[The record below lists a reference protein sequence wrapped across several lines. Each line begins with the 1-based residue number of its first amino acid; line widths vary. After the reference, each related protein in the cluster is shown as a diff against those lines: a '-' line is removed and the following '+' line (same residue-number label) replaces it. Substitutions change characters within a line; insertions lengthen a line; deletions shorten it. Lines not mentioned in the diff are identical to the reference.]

1 MTAVPEGEL
10 SRICSD
16 LQAGEFIYEQ
26 PSSVDAA
33 YTFKHALTQE
43 VAYNSVLLER
53 RKVLHERAGDAIE
66 ALHAAA
72 LDDHLAELAHHYGR
86 SANVRKAV
94 HYLGR
99 AGRQALDRGAPSEA
113 RVLLGRGLEFLRDL
127 PDDIERAREE
137 IALLSTLS
145 YALLLTADPGASER
159 EAAAVRARELCERL
173 GEKTSLIKALTDLAN
188 LRMNRLEL
196 QQARELGKQAVALTE
211 RVDDAELAAGAH
223 FQLGEILYIMGEFVA
238 SHEHLERTVE
248 LLGTGPYRNIWE
260 TMWAGRSVEWLIRIT
275 ALWGDFSTAL
285 KRSREALFAARRSTN
300 PTSLSIALNSSAGLN
315 YLLGD
320 GRRAQENAE
329 EMLAL
334 ATDHDMPLWTLM
346 ANIWRGWALAAQGQV
361 EEGIA
366 LLQGGRRASA
376 AAPLVLLS
384 VLPRLAEGYL
394 YAQRPDEGLN
404 VVAEALGLAQKTGA
418 GLFETALFWTKG
430 ELMLLQGATKV
441 AEAENCLGQAIQVA
455 RGQGAKLWE
464 LRATMSLARLL
475 DKHGRRDEAR
485 AILGKIYA
493 SFSEGFDTPVLKRA
507 KAQLDEL
514 SA

>member
-1 MTAVPEGEL
+1 M
-10 SRICSD
+10 
-16 LQAGEFIYEQ
+16 
-26 PSSVDAA
+26 
-33 YTFKHALTQE
+33 
-43 VAYNSVLLER
+43 
-53 RKVLHERAGDAIE
+53 
-66 ALHAAA
+66 
-72 LDDHLAELAHHYGR
+72 
-86 SANVRKAV
+86 
-94 HYLGR
+94 
-99 AGRQALDRGAPSEA
+99 
-113 RVLLGRGLEFLRDL
+113 
-127 PDDIERAREE
+127 
-137 IALLSTLS
+137 
-145 YALLLTADPGASER
+145 
-159 EAAAVRARELCERL
+159 
-173 GEKTSLIKALTDLAN
+173 
-188 LRMNRLEL
+188 
-196 QQARELGKQAVALTE
+196 TE
-211 RVDDAELAAGAH
+211 RVDDAELAAGVD
-223 FQLGEILYIMGEFVA
+223 FQLGEILYIMGESGV
-238 SHEHLERTVE
+238 HDIWNGQLNCGNWT
-248 LLGTGPYRNIWE
+248 YRNIWE

-404 VVAEALGLAQKTGA
+404 VVAEALGQQRSKHCLAQKTGT

-507 KAQLDEL
+507 KAKIDEL